1 MPRSIHTKKFD
12 DCVRDV
18 KRKGSA
24 YNPYAVCMSALG
36 EKRAVKKVHRR
47 KNPETEIR
55 ELELYAENNEELYR
69 QRIIPILNNLAR
81 KIKRGVYDPEKALVL
96 WKYAADDAAK
106 RYGKELGNNDG
117 FKIFS
122 PADRRAVAKELQM
135 YYQEE
140 LENLVEKIIERNPA
154 TGFLLA
160 VKNTASGQRAYYTG
174 EEPEAFDSNKMRGK
188 VYASAAHAQAA
199 MRMLLRDKTL
209 KRGWKYAVV
218 PATFTNPASGERLYT
233 DFHGEPPRRIKTRQL
248 PTFRRGLE
256 IGPVVA
262 LTYDTKR
269 DGKITRYEHEFDDRA
284 APLLIASDSGHELAL
299 TGGSYQ
305 FTDRGIQDRVGKLK

>member
-1 MPRSIHTKKFD
+1 MTIQTGIRARAAGKNTTVRSIHTKKFD

-18 KRKGSA
+18 KRKGNR

-36 EKRAVKKVHRR
+36 EERALRKAHRR
-47 KNPETEIR
+47 K
-55 ELELYAENNEELYR
+55 Y
-69 QRIIPILNNLAR
+69 
-81 KIKRGVYDPEKALVL
+81 IK
-96 WKYAADDAAK
+96 
-106 RYGKELGNNDG
+106 
-117 FKIFS
+117 
-122 PADRRAVAKELQM
+122 
-135 YYQEE
+135 
-140 LENLVEKIIERNPA
+140 RNPA